1 MKTRRTFLRHCAAA
15 IPVVGVATRSVWA
28 ATPPTMSDAERAKL
42 VDYLER
48 SQREF
53 LDLLAG
59 VTEAQWRWK
68 PGPDRWSVAECAQ
81 HIVVAEDFL
90 FSQAMLAMKNPPDAD
105 WEAKVGAKTALLE
118 RILPDRS
125 RKVQA
130 PEPLNPAQ
138 VSFTRDQAIS
148 AFKEKRELTL
158 RFAHTTTL
166 ALHMHL
172 TKGLF
177 PVFDPLDAYQF
188 VLYIP
193 LHNIRHNQ
201 QIAEVKASPEWGT
214 ATIHSPGH

>member
-1 MKTRRTFLRHCAAA
+1 MNTTRRVFLQQSLATVALASGVASAAA
-15 IPVVGVATRSVWA
+15 G

-53 LDLLAG
+53 LDLLAE

-90 FSQAMLAMKNPPDAD
+90 FGQAMLAMKNPPDAD

-201 QIAEVKASPEWGT
+201 QIAEVKAAPEF
-214 ATIHSPGH
+214 ARIA